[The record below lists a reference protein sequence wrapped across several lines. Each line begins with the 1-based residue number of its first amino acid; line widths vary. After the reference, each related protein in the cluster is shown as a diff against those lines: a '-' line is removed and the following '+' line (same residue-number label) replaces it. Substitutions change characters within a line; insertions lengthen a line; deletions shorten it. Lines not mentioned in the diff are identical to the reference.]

1 MLKQVQ
7 SDNFLLTFIFENR
20 FNGFNYWFYN
30 IIMKNKKNIT
40 AFIKNH
46 SALFWY
52 IKKSKQTKIS
62 LNLLI
67 ETILN
72 YGTLDDVRELFKL
85 LGFKNVADIFFK
97 TIKNNYRCNY
107 LPPVKNF
114 FTLFFKKYA

>member
-1 MLKQVQ
+1 MTIV
-7 SDNFLLTFIFENR
+7 FENYL
-20 FNGFNYWFYN
+20 NAYIN
-30 IIMKNKKNIT
+30 ITMKNKKNING
-40 AFIKNH
+40 FIKNH

-114 FTLFFKKYA
+114 FTLFFKKCVRSAFIYKFYLCH